1 MAMQTELELLL
12 DEAISAK
19 SVAALKDHLRK
30 MNPVDIAQQM
40 EEMDKRNV
48 LALFLYMDK
57 DDAAAVFTYLDSSL
71 HQQII
76 EAISLQKM
84 GDIIAEMPTDDAVD
98 TLQEL
103 PSNMVRKILEQ
114 RAIDSSTRQLIN
126 SFLNYPE
133 NSAGSLMTSEFVC
146 LFEHNTCAE
155 ALDNIR
161 SSGVDKETIYTCY
174 VTDSS
179 RHLTGIVSLRNI
191 LTAKLDVTIGS
202 IMCDTIVA
210 AHTHDDQEEVAK
222 NFAKYD
228 LMAMPVLDLENRIVG
243 IITIDDVVDVM
254 EAEQTE
260 DVEKMAALKPSEDE
274 YLQSGVCTLA
284 RNRILWLLVLM
295 LSASWTAWI
304 IGRFEGMLQKEV
316 ILAAFLPLLT
326 GTCGNS
332 GAQVSTLIVRGM
344 ALGEIE
350 IRDWLR
356 ILLKELQV
364 GTICALVL
372 AVVNFLVI
380 LIFNQADFN
389 VNFVVNITLVCSMIL
404 AKLIGGMLPLLA
416 KICHFDPALMA
427 SPLLT
432 TSVDV
437 LTIVIY
443 FGIATAILHI

>member
-1 MAMQTELELLL
+1 MKRFALLL
-12 DEAISAK
+12 A
-19 SVAALKDHLRK
+19 
-30 MNPVDIAQQM
+30 
-40 EEMDKRNV
+40 
-48 LALFLYMDK
+48 
-57 DDAAAVFTYLDSSL
+57 
-71 HQQII
+71 
-76 EAISLQKM
+76 
-84 GDIIAEMPTDDAVD
+84 
-98 TLQEL
+98 
-103 PSNMVRKILEQ
+103 
-114 RAIDSSTRQLIN
+114 
-126 SFLNYPE
+126 
-133 NSAGSLMTSEFVC
+133 
-146 LFEHNTCAE
+146 
-155 ALDNIR
+155 
-161 SSGVDKETIYTCY
+161 
-174 VTDSS
+174 
-179 RHLTGIVSLRNI
+179 
-191 LTAKLDVTIGS
+191 
-202 IMCDTIVA
+202 
-210 AHTHDDQEEVAK
+210 
-222 NFAKYD
+222 
-228 LMAMPVLDLENRIVG
+228 
-243 IITIDDVVDVM
+243 
-254 EAEQTE
+254 
-260 DVEKMAALKPSEDE
+260 
-274 YLQSGVCTLA
+274 
-284 RNRILWLLVLM
+284 LVLM